1 MWWSAPTRI
10 LALAAALAGC
20 STPVARVPEIDRER
34 ALAEAQVQSA
44 GVRQHGPAL
53 RHHTRDADDPINR
66 DLAEAARITAIG
78 WRILTANV
86 ALCDAATG
94 KEGRTDWQI
103 GALFETIHDVTPL
116 RDYWYNFIRLDNSPV
131 LMALAPGGPAEAAGF
146 KIGDEIIGVDG
157 RKLDRGKGAVDQ
169 LQDALS
175 RSGPREVTLSRGE
188 QVLTLVVEPVRACR
202 SRLRHDRW
210 AGVNAFADGKS
221 LAVTSGMLGF
231 IKDDNHLAAAIG
243 HELAHNAMGHLEKQD
258 ENGRAAGRFGKLLSA
273 IAGAPELETHWTRVG
288 ERAYSRSFEAEADYV
303 GLYFAAN
310 AGFDVD
316 EAPLFWR
323 RMAVANPLTIRL
335 ATTHPTTPDRFV
347 ALEETAREIAAK
359 RAKGV
364 ALVPER
370 K

>member
-1 MWWSAPTRI
+1 MWWSRPTKA
-10 LALAAALAGC
+10 LLLAAALAGC
-20 STPVARVPEIDRER
+20 STPVARVPDIDGER
-34 ALAEAQVQSA
+34 ARAEARVQAA

-53 RHHTRDADDPINR
+53 RHHPRDADDPLAR

-86 ALCDAATG
+86 ALCG
-94 KEGRTDWQI
+94 GRVERQI

-116 RDYWYNFIRLDNSPV
+116 RDYWYNFNRLDNNPV

-146 KIGDEIIGVDG
+146 KVGDEIIAVDG
-157 RKLDRGKGAVDQ
+157 RKLDRGKGAVAQ
-169 LQDALS
+169 LHDLLN
-175 RSGPREVTLSRGE
+175 RPGPREVEFARGG
-188 QVLTLVVEPVRACR
+188 QVSILTVEPVQACR

-310 AGFDVD
+310 AGFAVD

-323 RMAVANPLTIRL
+323 RMAVANPLTIKL